1 MNPRMILVAF
11 ALLSQTG
18 CVAALPMVG
27 QLVSAPNSDRLCS
40 MAKLPGQTTSL
51 CERFGKVEQPQ
62 TIPPVQTPNKA
73 PNGTMA
79 STTVR

>member
-1 MNPRMILVAF
+1 MTPRLILVAL

-27 QLVSAPNSDRLCS
+27 QLVSGSNSDRLCS

-51 CERFGKVEQPQ
+51 CERFGNVEQPQ
-62 TIPPVQTPNKA
+62 AIPPAQTPHKA
-73 PNGTMA
+73 PDGAMA
-79 STTVR
+79 STAVR